1 MASARARRKQ
11 RAADRPGPGRGFWL
25 LACVGLPWAA
35 LLVSALV
42 NLTLLTVA
50 ALVAWLAL
58 IGLGSAAVL
67 ALRPRLQRK
76 PVAARVRWAALGGM
90 IASTATLAWFAVVV
104 LSVGFA
110 VCGFG
115 DACG

>member
-1 MASARARRKQ
+1 MAPTRKK
-11 RAADRPGPGRGFWL
+11 RLAADRPGAGPGFWL

-42 NLTLLTVA
+42 NLVLMTTPAV
-50 ALVAWLAL
+50 VAWLVL

-76 PVAARVRWAALGGM
+76 PVAARLRWAALGGT
-90 IASTATLAWFAVVV
+90 IASAATFAWFVV
-104 LSVGFA
+104 LVFSIGFA

-115 DACG
+115 DACSD